1 MYNTPFDWTHLAGPQ
16 ELLAGLR
23 KDEPSCASAPA
34 ASVGKE
40 RRKVDQQAAQPSS
53 GFAPT
58 EVATLAT
65 LQPCATVEA
74 SGAASGGGGGSSNG
88 SGSVA
93 GAPPPG
99 TPDTVSPSRPPGSA
113 AARSAQQSVLI
124 QPAMMRLAMRY
135 L

>member
-1 MYNTPFDWTHLAGPQ
+1 MYRPTPHTWAGLQ

-34 ASVGKE
+34 AFAANK
-40 RRKVDQQAAQPSS
+40 RRKVDQEAQPSS
-53 GFAPT
+53 GVAPT

-65 LQPCATVEA
+65 QQPCATVEA
-74 SGAASGGGGGSSNG
+74 SGAASGGAGGSSNG

-113 AARSAQQSVLI
+113 GARSAQHPALP
-124 QPAMMRLAMRY
+124 QPLPWHGAHAAC
-135 L
+135 